1 MNDIIRLND
10 LSPEKQL
17 LLQLSNRDLQELLN
31 PVLRQMTAE
40 EHSFQLPE
48 SAVKRFRTLQRR
60 EKQGF
65 RLDEDDVRWMGYIRA
80 MRQLDTSL
88 PAPAAED
95 DRALYRRI
103 VQLCRSRHL
112 PEDFAAAIVPSVV
125 SYFQG
130 GEMRPVIF
138 PGPPG
143 CGKTTAARCLADI
156 MQLPLGLISAPRAEV
171 GCGYQGHARAYK
183 GSDVGEFLRLILRSK
198 RLNNLFL
205 IDELD
210 KSAQQMN
217 SHVTQQDEL
226 LNILADRELFDNYME
241 LSVSVRHSPVI
252 IAVNDLEALN
262 KPLVD
267 RCTVV
272 EFRAVEPER
281 MALILKDYADELYRG
296 HYQGKLLLDRDV
308 LTRAMEQ
315 LYASG
320 VTSVRQHQQLVEKG
334 LERAYQRYLM
344 AEQPG
349 PVRLTESDMTPQVE
363 RLSGKSLRR
372 IVGF

>member
-1 MNDIIRLND
+1 MNDIIRMDD
-10 LSPEKQL
+10 LSPEKQF
-17 LLQLSNRDLQELLN
+17 LLQLSNRELQELLE
-31 PVLRQMTAE
+31 PALRRMTADKTGF
-40 EHSFQLPE
+40 SLPE
-48 SAVKRFRTLQRR
+48 SAAKRLRELQRR
-60 EKQGF
+60 EKQGL
-65 RLDEDDVRWMGYIRA
+65 RLDEDDARWAGYIRSL
-80 MRQLDTSL
+80 QQVDTAL
-88 PAPAAED
+88 PALGTED
-95 DRALYRRI
+95 DRALYRRL
-103 VQLCRSRHL
+103 VRLCRSRHL

-143 CGKTTAARCLADI
+143 CGKTTAARCLAEI

-171 GCGYQGHARAYK
+171 GCGYQGHARAYR
-183 GSDVGEFLRLILRSK
+183 GSDVGEFVRLILRSK

-210 KSAQQMN
+210 KAARQMDN
-217 SHVTQQDEL
+217 HVTQQDEL

-252 IAVNDLEALN
+252 IAVNDLDALN

-272 EFRAVEPER
+272 EFQAVEPER
-281 MALILKDYADELYRG
+281 LALILKDYADELYRG
-296 HYQGKLLLDRDV
+296 HYQDKLLLDQNV
-308 LTRAMEQ
+308 IARAMEQ
-315 LYASG
+315 LYATG

-344 AEQPG
+344 AERPG
-349 PVRLTESDMTPQVE
+349 PVRLTEADMTPQVE

-372 IVGF
+372 VVGF

>member
-17 LLQLSNRDLQELLN
+17 LLQLSDRDLQELLN

-48 SAVKRFRTLQRR
+48 SAVKRFRVLQRR
-60 EKQGF
+60 EKQGL

-88 PAPAAED
+88 PAPVAED

-103 VQLCRSRHL
+103 VQLCRGRHL

-143 CGKTTAARCLADI
+143 CGKTTAARCLAEI

-308 LTRAMEQ
+308 LTGAMEQ
-315 LYASG
+315 LYAAG

-349 PVRLTESDMTPQVE
+349 PVRLTEADMTPQVE
-363 RLSGKSLRR
+363 RLSGKSLHRV
-372 IVGF
+372 VGF

>member
-1 MNDIIRLND
+1 MNDIIRINE

-17 LLQLSNRDLQELLN
+17 LLQLSNRELQELLE
-31 PVLRQMTAE
+31 PVLRRMTAAE
-40 EHSFQLPE
+40 TPFRLPE
-48 SAVKRFRTLQRR
+48 SAENRLKAIQRR
-60 EKQGF
+60 EKQGQ
-65 RLDEDDVRWMGYIRA
+65 RIDEDDARWAGYIRSL
-80 MRQLDTSL
+80 RQVDTSL
-88 PAPAAED
+88 PSLGAED

-103 VQLCRSRHL
+103 AQLCRSRHL

-143 CGKTTAARCLADI
+143 CGKTTAARCLAEI

-183 GSDVGEFLRLILRSK
+183 GSDVGEFVRLILRSK
-198 RLNNLFL
+198 QLNNLFL

-210 KSAQQMN
+210 KSVRQVDN
-217 SHVTQQDEL
+217 HVTQQDEL
-226 LNILADRELFDNYME
+226 LNILADQELFDNYME
-241 LSVSVRHSPVI
+241 LNISLRHSPVI

-281 MALILKDYADELYRG
+281 MALILKDYTDELYRG
-296 HYQGKLLLDRDV
+296 RYQGKLLLDQDV
-308 LTRAMEQ
+308 IDRAMEQ
-315 LYASG
+315 LYDAD

-344 AEQPG
+344 AERPG
-349 PVRLTESDMTPQVE
+349 LVRLTEADMTPQVE
-363 RLSGKSLRR
+363 RMSGKRLHRV
-372 IVGF
+372 VGF

>member
-17 LLQLSNRDLQELLN
+17 LLQLSDRDLQELLN

-48 SAVKRFRTLQRR
+48 SAAKRFRALQRR
-60 EKQGF
+60 EKQGL
-65 RLDEDDVRWMGYIRA
+65 RLDEDDIRWMGYIRA

-143 CGKTTAARCLADI
+143 CGKTTAARCLAEI

-171 GCGYQGHARAYK
+171 GCGYQGHARAYR

-210 KSAQQMN
+210 KSVQQPN

-252 IAVNDLEALN
+252 IAVNDLEALS

-281 MALILKDYADELYRG
+281 MALILKDYTDELYRRR
-296 HYQGKLLLDRDV
+296 YQGKLLPDRDV
-308 LTRAMEQ
+308 IARAMEQ
-315 LYASG
+315 LYAVG

-349 PVRLTESDMTPQVE
+349 PVRLTEADMTPQVE

-372 IVGF
+372 VVGF